1 MPDPFVFPAGASL
14 AAFVMASIGWYGSIR
29 NGVQMVHDDWKAAK
43 KYQEDVGRMIFDL
56 IDQKGGL
63 ERWKKDWNISKHT
76 PDTILSMY
84 WGEPEYSIIEHKLC
98 LVKNETQEA
107 TKELGKITG
116 LSREE
121 WATMTEHKKKSKA
134 KFILAKEKYLRKLI
148 DGVPDAMKVIKEAA
162 DRGWKNQQPRLFA
175 GISNNSPYHA
185 QVALLLVQIAKQT
198 QQDMNALLECTQA
211 LHNFS
216 VELDL
221 DLFEAIS
228 AVSQD
233 AHSATVAAA
242 AAAGHI
248 KLDLL
253 LRESTDPTAEIVRAR
268 VEKSSSA
275 PASYARTV
283 EAFRAVMTAP
293 QTSVYHFAL
302 NATTIFSVCRCIRK
316 GDPCSPAR
324 ESLRQKLSYNAPP
337 TYNIARNK
345 LIPCRLLLGDVST
358 FRVAYELSQACLIF
372 LRTTWLSELC
382 GCGLRC
388 GNRQQSSLDT
398 WYEFGL
404 NVESRHQK
412 PLWRDLYPRPNAS
425 QEIEGEWKD
434 SWCTTSSTWNTMTR
448 PLRRLGLLL
457 IEIALGTIILETMTN
472 HSGSITHVFI
482 LVTGDRRNY
491 IKQRINIEKAMKLV
505 ESAVHGSSGFSD
517 AVRCCL
523 TRVLQPAPVDTE
535 WEDLLKTLYFDIVK
549 P

>member
-1 MPDPFVFPAGASL
+1 
-14 AAFVMASIGWYGSIR
+14 
-29 NGVQMVHDDWKAAK
+29 MVHDDWKAAK
-43 KYQEDVGRMIFDL
+43 KYQQDVERMIFDL

-76 PDTILSMY
+76 PDTILSMC
-84 WGEPEYSIIEHKLC
+84 WGDPEYSIIEHKLC
-98 LVKNETQEA
+98 LIKNETQEA
-107 TKELGKITG
+107 TKELRKITG

-162 DRGWKNQQPRLFA
+162 DRGWKNQQERLFA
-175 GISNNSPYHA
+175 GISNNTPYHA

-211 LHNFS
+211 LHSFS

-221 DLFEAIS
+221 DLFEAVS

-233 AHSATVAAA
+233 THSAIVAAA

-275 PASYARTV
+275 PEGYARTV

-302 NATTIFSVCRCIRK
+302 NATTIFSVCRCSRK
-316 GDPCSPAR
+316 GDPCSPTR

-412 PLWRDLYPRPNAS
+412 PLWRDLHPRPNAS
-425 QEIEGEWKD
+425 PEIEGEWKH

-457 IEIALGTIILETMTN
+457 IEIALGTIILETMTD
-472 HSGSITHVFI
+472 HAGSITHVFI

-505 ESAVHGSSGFSD
+505 ESAAHGSSGFSD

-535 WEDLLKTLYFDIVK
+535 WENLLKTLYFDIVK